1 MKRLGNVKRC
11 KLNKQCTHNQ
21 FVEGQKKLKNVAV
34 ERNKER
40 EKERR
45 KMQLIWDAVAFF
57 KGKMKLNTLALNEIL
72 ANKRR

>member
-1 MKRLGNVKRC
+1 M
-11 KLNKQCTHNQ
+11 
-21 FVEGQKKLKNVAV
+21 AV

-72 ANKRR
+72 AKYAVVRDVNMKDWEIDYDDSLTLFDEEQYLEG